1 MNPSKAAISSSVYVP
16 MDDIQ
21 DALGHVCIDKDSSS
35 TNLSPTIYFIWIE
48 CEILIFFFLFNPE
61 IQ

>member
-1 MNPSKAAISSSVYVP
+1 MNPSKAGSVYIP

-48 CEILIFFFLFNPE
+48 CEILIFFS
-61 IQ
+61 IQS